1 MKKKLKYIIEMIKN
15 KDKFKSN
22 FAKHG
27 LINDQIQMYKLKDI
41 KNEIVKN
48 KQVEMINFSDKLEKN
63 ASKHL
68 TFLVQN

>member
-48 KQVEMINFSDKLEKN
+48 KQVEMINFSDKLEKTPV
-63 ASKHL
+63 S
-68 TFLVQN
+68 T

>member
-1 MKKKLKYIIEMIKN
+1 MLNRLIDKDNFKN

-48 KQVEMINFSDKLEKN
+48 KQVKMINISDKLEKTPV
-63 ASKHL
+63 S
-68 TFLVQN
+68 T